1 MTINSKATSLPP
13 KHKDSFLAMI
23 YSFINQIQN
32 LVFPPLSL
40 EKKENKRIQNLIY
53 RNKKEILAWF
63 SDWNEKGTVL
73 VWTIK
78 RIIIIHQTGI
88 VEWHFKCDYLNKI
101 SEFDGVS
108 LIDFNLEDK
117 IICIKEFESKSDHYY
132 PYSQN

>member
-1 MTINSKATSLPP
+1 M
-13 KHKDSFLAMI
+13 SFCTEQSTKPTHI
-23 YSFINQIQN
+23 PIH
-32 LVFPPLSL
+32 
-40 EKKENKRIQNLIY
+40 

-73 VWTIK
+73 VWAIK

-108 LIDFNLEDK
+108 LIDFN
-117 IICIKEFESKSDHYY
+117 FGR
-132 PYSQN
+132 